1 MLQSLHMNDSDYK
14 PTETT
19 SASTSEGAIEEEDA
33 INTTGTG
40 DSIVDQKSEKQ
51 FEEWIK
57 LKEKLHYGGKT
68 PRIRQGEV
76 WWCSFGENV
85 GVEIN
90 GKSARF
96 TRPVLIMKKLSHL
109 GFMGIPL
116 TSQPKTGSWYTSFGF
131 LGKTEYAAVCQA
143 RVMSVSRLHSKMG
156 ELPMADLATVKEAFH
171 KLYR

>member
-1 MLQSLHMNDSDYK
+1 MENSDNK
-14 PTETT
+14 PAEIV
-19 SASTSEGAIEEEDA
+19 SEIHSPTIDLYP
-33 INTTGTG
+33 
-40 DSIVDQKSEKQ
+40 EKR
-51 FEEWIK
+51 FEEWIQ
-57 LKEKLHYGGKT
+57 LKEKLHYGGKA

-96 TRPVLIMKKLSHL
+96 TRSVLIMKKLSHL

-116 TSQPKTGSWYTSFGF
+116 TSQPKTGSWYAAFEF
-131 LGKTEYAAVCQA
+131 LGKTEYAAICQA

-156 ELPMADLATVKEAFH
+156 EVPMTDLVIVKDAFH